1 MYGRI
6 GSEMNSLRRLLLLT
20 DAFYLLAGGLLGPIY
35 ALYVQKIGGDLLDA
49 STTFAF
55 FMFTAGVV
63 VFLLG
68 MWEDKSKHQKKFV
81 IAGYG
86 LGVIGALGYLFVTST
101 TGLFMVQIIL
111 GVAIAM
117 KDPAYDALFS
127 TGQKHLALA
136 WGEWEAVDYFALGGG
151 ALMGGLIADHYG
163 FHVLLWCMFGLSL
176 FAFLLSMLLLQ
187 YKKY

>member
-1 MYGRI
+1 
-6 GSEMNSLRRLLLLT
+6 MNSLRKLLLLT

-35 ALYVQKIGGDLLDA
+35 ALFVQKIGGDLLDA

-55 FMFTAGVV
+55 FMFTAGIV
-63 VFLLG
+63 VFLLAL
-68 MWEDKSKHQKKFV
+68 WEDKARHQKKFV

-86 LGVIGALGYLFVTST
+86 LGMVGALGYLFVTST
-101 TGLFMVQIIL
+101 MGLFIVQIIL
-111 GVAIAM
+111 GFAVAL

-151 ALMGGLIADHYG
+151 ALVGGIVADQYG
-163 FHVLLWCMFGLSL
+163 FHVLLWGMFGLSVL
-176 FAFLLSMLLLQ
+176 AFLLSLMLLKF
-187 YKKY
+187 KKA